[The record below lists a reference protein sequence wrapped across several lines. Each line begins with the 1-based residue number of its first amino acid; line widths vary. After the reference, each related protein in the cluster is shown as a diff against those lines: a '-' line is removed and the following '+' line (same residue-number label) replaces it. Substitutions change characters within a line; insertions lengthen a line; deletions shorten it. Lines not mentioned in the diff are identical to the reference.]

1 MEYDDIIINKVKNT
15 LVKAASTFREDHK
28 KIYIEAISRE
38 QNPQAKWV
46 LEQILENS
54 NIASQNK
61 GPLCNDTGIPHVFL
75 EIGKQN
81 CHIGSLFHLIQQG
94 IIEGLRELPGRPMAV
109 MGNDIQRIEQ
119 SLGLNEDS
127 GALLPA
133 PIIIKP
139 IDGNLTRLHIL
150 MLGGGPEI
158 RSKTYRIFH
167 KHDMSTVINEIV
179 CWGKEEV
186 ANLGCTP
193 CVPSIGIGRTHF
205 EATALMIEAMTYGR
219 FNIQSKFEKEITKR
233 INETNVGPL
242 GLTGTTT
249 ALATFLKIGPQ
260 RASGVRIVCLRL
272 SCCQEPRVADILL

>member
-1 MEYDDIIINKVKNT
+1 MEYDETVINKVKNT
-15 LVKAASTFREDHK
+15 LVKAASTFREDQK
-28 KIYIEAISRE
+28 AIYIEAISRE

-46 LEQILENS
+46 LEKILENS

-61 GPLCNDTGIPHVFL
+61 GPLCNDTGIPHIFL
-75 EIGKQN
+75 EIGRD
-81 CHIGSLFHLIQQG
+81 CRHIGSLFHFIQQG
-94 IIEGLRELPGRPMAV
+94 VVEGLRELPGRPMAV
-109 MGNDIQRIEQ
+109 IGNDVQRIEQ
-119 SLGLNEDS
+119 SMGLSEDS

-167 KHDMSTVINEIV
+167 KHDMPTVINEIV
-179 CWGKEEV
+179 SWAKEEV
-186 ANLGCTP
+186 AKLGCTP

-205 EATALMIEAMTYGR
+205 EATSLMIEAMAFGK
-219 FNIQSKFEKEITKR
+219 FNIQNKFENEITKR

-272 SCCQEPRVADILL
+272 SCCQEPRVANIIL